1 MAQAPA
7 PYSGRPQEVQEPD
20 SLLPHA
26 WVLGRG
32 TCLKSVCE
40 GPKGCGFAPLLLGG
54 DVSRQFWPLDP
65 NTFTRWTQAV
75 VPAPGAHA
83 HPRPIG
89 GLTPAMEST
98 QAQQRTHP
106 CDGAH
111 AHPRPSG
118 GLTPAMEVWPA
129 NGAPHLGNSRTGGNV
144 PVDCGAN
151 TSGGHAGLRGPRSLQ
166 EAGSMCSR
174 LSVTQASHP
183 TAVWAPSPATL
194 RNLPS

>member
-89 GLTPAMEST
+89 GLTPAME
-98 QAQQRTHP
+98 
-106 CDGAH
+106 
-111 AHPRPSG
+111 
-118 GLTPAMEVWPA
+118 VWPA

>member
-1 MAQAPA
+1 MDTGSRACPW
-7 PYSGRPQEVQEPD
+7 G
-20 SLLPHA
+20 PH
-26 WVLGRG
+26 
-32 TCLKSVCE
+32 
-40 GPKGCGFAPLLLGG
+40 P
-54 DVSRQFWPLDP
+54 
-65 NTFTRWTQAV
+65 
-75 VPAPGAHA
+75 
-83 HPRPIG
+83 PRPSG
-89 GLTPAMEST
+89 GLSPVMETTPTPGPAEDSHLPWGPRPP

-106 CDGAH
+106 CDGDH
-111 AHPRPSG
+111 AHPRPSR
-118 GLTPAMEVWPA
+118 GLTPAMEAWPA

-151 TSGGHAGLRGPRSLQ
+151 TSGGHAGPRGPRSLQ

>member
-7 PYSGRPQEVQEPD
+7 PYAGRPQEVQEPD

-83 HPRPIG
+83 HPRPSG

-98 QAQQRTHP
+98 PTPGPAEDSPLRWRSGQPMEHLTWTIQGGRQCP
-106 CDGAH
+106 C
-111 AHPRPSG
+111 
-118 GLTPAMEVWPA
+118 GLWCQ
-129 NGAPHLGNSRTGGNV
+129 HLW
-144 PVDCGAN
+144 
-151 TSGGHAGLRGPRSLQ
+151 GPRWPQ
-166 EAGSMCSR
+166 GSSVSPGSR
-174 LSVTQASHP
+174 QHVQQAVSDPGVPSHCRLGTFSSDAEESTDLTFLSF
-183 TAVWAPSPATL
+183 
-194 RNLPS
+194 